1 MCLLKICMSSLE
13 KCLFRSSDYFFY
25 FFNKLLSY
33 MSCLCILE
41 TNPLSVTLFANIF
54 SQSIGCYIFVLF
66 MVSFAVQKLLSL
78 IRSQFVY
85 FCFYFYCLGRLT

>member
-1 MCLLKICMSSLE
+1 
-13 KCLFRSSDYFFY
+13 
-25 FFNKLLSY
+25 

-78 IRSQFVY
+78 LNSNYVY
-85 FCFYFYCLGRLT
+85 FCFYFCYSSRLIKNNLIVIYVRLCSAYIFL